1 MRDVFVISA
10 VRSPIGRFGGVLR
23 EWSPAELAAPVLR
36 EAASRAGLS
45 AEDVDLVVFGNVL
58 RGGHGQLVPRQA
70 TLQAGFPDSVDAVA
84 LDMVCASGM
93 MGVITAAAHIRAGD
107 AEVVLAGGVE
117 SMSGAGFF
125 VGSGARNKLRYEPG
139 DADCVS
145 DMLLVDGLT
154 NPLSG
159 ESMGEEVERLLEQT
173 DISRS
178 ELDSV
183 ATASHRRAAEASA
196 AGKLD
201 AEIVPLARNGNTAL
215 ARDEGIRPDTSIEKL
230 AQLSPVFREDG
241 LLTAGNSSQISD
253 GSAALVL
260 ASGEAVQAHGL
271 RSVARVLA
279 GSWVGGEPWRFAEAP
294 VAAVRR
300 LLRRTKMEIG
310 DVDLF
315 ENNEAF
321 AVSNILFGR
330 GLELSQDRLN
340 VHGGAIAFG
349 HPIGCS
355 GARIL
360 VTLLHALEANRSETG
375 VAAICHGTGG
385 AAAVAVERM

>member
-1 MRDVFVISA
+1 MRDVFVIAA
-10 VRSPIGRFGGVLR
+10 VRSPIGRFGGALKD
-23 EWSPAELAAPVLR
+23 WSPADLAAPIMR
-36 EAASRAGLS
+36 EAASRADL
-45 AEDVDLVVFGNVL
+45 AAADVDLVVFGNVL
-58 RGGHGQLVPRQA
+58 RGGHGQLLPRQA
-70 TLQAGFPDSVDAVA
+70 ALKAGFPDSVDAVA

-93 MGVITAAAHIRAGD
+93 MGIITGAAHIRAGD
-107 AEVVLAGGVE
+107 AEIVLTGGVE
-117 SMSGAGFF
+117 SMSGTGFS
-125 VGSGARNKLRYEPG
+125 VSAEARDKLQYVPG
-139 DADCVS
+139 GTDRVS

-159 ESMGEEVERLLEQT
+159 ASMGEEVERLLEQT
-173 DISRS
+173 DVSRRD
-178 ELDSV
+178 LDEV
-183 ATASHRRAAEASA
+183 AAVSHRRAAAAAAS
-196 AGKLD
+196 GMLD
-201 AEIVPLARNGNTAL
+201 AEIIPLARDGNTVL
-215 ARDEGIRPDTSIEKL
+215 ATDEGIRPDTSIEKL
-230 AQLSPVFREDG
+230 AQLRTVFRKDG

-260 ASGEAVQAHGL
+260 ASGEAVRALGL
-271 RSVARVLA
+271 QPKARVVA
-279 GSWVGGEPWRFAEAP
+279 GCWVGGEPWRFAEAP

-300 LLRRTKMEIG
+300 LLSRTGMKIA

-330 GLELSQDRLN
+330 GLGISQDRLN

-360 VTLLHALEANRSETG
+360 VTLLQALRTHGSETG

-385 AAAVAVERM
+385 AAAVAVERI